1 MAGRPGCRA
10 HGGALEQKFEEFRVF
25 FRCADGAICHRDRL
39 TVLPARDRL
48 PTIYNQHEIPAV
60 GGLISYGVH
69 FPENYRQAGIYVG
82 RILKGEKAADLPV
95 VQPPGRRA
103 GIEKPFFEGRRR

>member
-95 VQPPGRRA
+95 VQPPGSRYR
-103 GIEKPFFEGRRR
+103 KTFF